1 MKVLFMGTPEI
12 AVSCFNAL
20 FEKHEVCCVVTKEDK
35 PKGRGGALCCSAV
48 KERALECNVEI
59 VQPKTLKDGKFL
71 SVLEKHKPDVIVVVA
86 FGLILP
92 KYVLDFPKYGC
103 INLHAS
109 LLPKYRGPAPVQ
121 WCIASGEKVGGITTM
136 LMDEGVDT
144 GDILLTASVEIAPCM
159 TGGMLYD
166 EYCRLGSKLLLETLD
181 ALENGKLVPKK
192 QDDSICSYAPMLTKE
207 NTRINWDDTPEK
219 IVNLVRALNPY
230 PCAHT
235 TVHGKK
241 LKIFTCYAENIQNGE
256 GGSVLSTE
264 EGLTVSC
271 NGGAVTITELQLE
284 GKKRMSAQDF
294 LRGYKMKRGDKLI

>member
-1 MKVLFMGTPEI
+1 MKVMFMGTPEI

-20 FEKHEVCCVVTKEDK
+20 FERHEVCCVVTKEDK

-59 VQPKTLKDGKFL
+59 VQPKTLKDGRFL
-71 SVLEKHKPDVIVVVA
+71 SVLEKHRPDVIVVVA

-103 INLHAS
+103 VNLHAS

-121 WCIASGEKVGGITTM
+121 WCIANGEREGGVTTM

-144 GDILLTASVEIAPCM
+144 GDILLTARVEITPDM

-166 EYCRLGSKLLLETLD
+166 EYCRLGSKLLSDTLD
-181 ALENGKLVPKK
+181 ALEKGGISPKK
-192 QDDSICSYAPMLTKE
+192 QEERLSSYAPMLTKE
-207 NTRINWDDTPEK
+207 NTRINWEDAPEK
-219 IVNLVRALNPY
+219 IINLVRAMNPY
-230 PCAHT
+230 PGAHT
-235 TVHGKK
+235 TLHGKK
-241 LKIFTCYAENIQNGE
+241 LKVFACRAESLQNG
-256 GGSVLSTE
+256 GGGAVLSTE
-264 EGLTVSC
+264 GGLTVSC
-271 NGGAVTITELQLE
+271 GGGAVTITELQLE

-294 LRGYKMKRGDKLI
+294 LRGYKVKRGDKLI